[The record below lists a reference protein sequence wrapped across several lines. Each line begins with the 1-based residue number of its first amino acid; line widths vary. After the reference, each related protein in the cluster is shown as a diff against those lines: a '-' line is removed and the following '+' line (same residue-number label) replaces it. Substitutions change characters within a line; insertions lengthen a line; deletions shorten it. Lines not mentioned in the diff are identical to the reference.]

1 MTIRPLYDRVLLRRK
16 EPEEKTSGGLFLPS
30 AAQERSQLA
39 EVVAVGTG
47 RLLDDGTLY
56 PLKVEPGMTVLLG
69 KWGGDEIEVDGEK
82 RLLVRE
88 ADILAV
94 MG

>member
-1 MTIRPLYDRVLLRRK
+1 MAIRPLHDRVLLRRK
-16 EPEEKTSGGLFLPS
+16 NPEEKTRSGLFLPS
-30 AAQERSQLA
+30 AAQEKSNLA

-47 RLLDDGTLY
+47 RLLEDGSVA

-69 KWGGDEIEVDGEK
+69 KWGGDEVVVDGQK
-82 RLLVRE
+82 LLLVRE

-94 MG
+94 VV

>member
-1 MTIRPLYDRVLLRRK
+1 MTIRPLHDRVLLRRK
-16 EPEEKTSGGLFLPS
+16 DPEEKSKGGLFLPS
-30 AAQERSQLA
+30 ASQEKSQLA
-39 EVVAVGTG
+39 VVVAVGTG
-47 RLLDDGTLY
+47 RLHDDGTIT

-69 KWGGDEIEVDGEK
+69 KWGGDEIEVGGQK
-82 RLLVRE
+82 QLIVRE